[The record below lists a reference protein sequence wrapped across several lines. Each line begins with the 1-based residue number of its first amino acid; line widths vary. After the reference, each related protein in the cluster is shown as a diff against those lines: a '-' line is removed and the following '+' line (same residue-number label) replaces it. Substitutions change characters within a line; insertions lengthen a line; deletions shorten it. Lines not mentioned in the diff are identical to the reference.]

1 MRIVL
6 TITAMATCLCML
18 SYSNVALSGLIEAP
32 HSDVP
37 IAEKD
42 IPFWRKEKTPEK
54 LVKRYERRLPF
65 FKKIDKNKD
74 WLLADKEIVSY
85 LLARF
90 KTFDAN
96 KDAKWDA
103 QELDNMLSSFTKDL
117 ELIFD
122 GGVERREKRLRTRIG
137 QCDANNDDVVTWA
150 EYYMGMH
157 QYYDM
162 MDKSGDEVVEFI
174 EFRSIDDKVAPIS
187 GRGSAKSNVP
197 EYK

>member
-1 MRIVL
+1 
-6 TITAMATCLCML
+6 ML
-18 SYSNVALSGLIEAP
+18 PYSNAALSGLIEAP

-96 KDAKWDA
+96 KDA
-103 QELDNMLSSFTKDL
+103 
-117 ELIFD
+117 
-122 GGVERREKRLRTRIG
+122 
-137 QCDANNDDVVTWA
+137 
-150 EYYMGMH
+150 
-157 QYYDM
+157 
-162 MDKSGDEVVEFI
+162 
-174 EFRSIDDKVAPIS
+174 
-187 GRGSAKSNVP
+187 
-197 EYK
+197 

>member
-1 MRIVL
+1 MRIVRM
-6 TITAMATCLCML
+6 ITTTAICLCML
-18 SYSNVALSGLIEAP
+18 VFGNGAIAGLVEEP
-32 HSDVP
+32 KSDPSV
-37 IAEKD
+37 AEKD

-65 FKKIDKNKD
+65 FKKIDTNKD
-74 WLLADKEIVSY
+74 WLLSDKEIVFY

-103 QELDNMLSSFTKDL
+103 QELDNMLSSFTKEL
-117 ELIFD
+117 ELVFD
-122 GGVERREKRLRTRIG
+122 GGIERREKRLRIRIG
-137 QCDANNDDVVTWA
+137 QYDADNDDIVTWA
-150 EYYMGMH
+150 EYYSGMH

-162 MDKSGDEVVEFI
+162 MDKNGDEAVEFI

-187 GRGSAKSNVP
+187 DLRSTKSDVP